1 MWSRPSVSPQGR
13 HSLVCGV
20 FLKHILA
27 SSEPE
32 VKISGRAGGAATRQS
47 QGGHVLQHTL
57 LHHRFT
63 RGTSRCVEEDWD
75 SKLIRKLFPEVINQ
89 LNEGRFEALLRWL
102 PFVFYT
108 VFGRD
113 WHMWSS
119 SITGST
125 SPALLMTKQ
134 PAILKPHHHYTCYK
148 LQTCYLHTDFK
159 TMLKIILF
167 LCPSMCEN
175 VIIHCSAL

>member
-47 QGGHVLQHTL
+47 QGGHVLQRTL

-102 PFVFYT
+102 HFVFYT

-113 WHMWSS
+113 WHVWRS
-119 SITGST
+119 SITRST

-148 LQTCYLHTDFK
+148 LQTRYLHTDFK

-175 VIIHCSAL
+175 VIIRCSAL

>member
-47 QGGHVLQHTL
+47 QGGHVLQHTR

-102 PFVFYT
+102 HFVFYT

-113 WHMWSS
+113 WHVWRS

-148 LQTCYLHTDFK
+148 PAREQQV
-159 TMLKIILF
+159 
-167 LCPSMCEN
+167 E
-175 VIIHCSAL
+175 